1 MVYLKSLAGGALF
14 ATIAS
19 SAAVL
24 PRQSTSLND
33 AFVAAGKSYFGTC
46 SDQALLQNSENE
58 AVLNAQFGALT
69 PENSMKWD
77 SIEPSQGS
85 FSWSGADFLVDYA
98 TENNKLIRG
107 HTLVWHSQLPSW
119 VSSISDKTELQSV
132 MENHISEVMGRYK
145 GKIFHWDV
153 VNEIFEEDGSF
164 RSSVFY
170 NVLGED
176 FVRIAFEA
184 ARAADP
190 DAKLYINDYNLDS
203 ASYAKT
209 QAMVDNVSKWLEAGV
224 PIDGIGSQGH
234 YSASHWSSSEAP
246 AALAA
251 LAGTGVSEVAI
262 TELDIAGAASAD
274 YLNLLNACLDE
285 EKCVGITVWGVSDK
299 DSWRSELTPL
309 LFNSSYQAKDAYNAI
324 IDALA

>member
-1 MVYLKSLAGGALF
+1 MRYLETALF
-14 ATIAS
+14 ASLA

-33 AFVAAGKSYFGTC
+33 LFVAAGKSYFGTC
-46 SDQALLQNSENE
+46 SDQALLQNSQNE

-77 SIEPSQGS
+77 TIEPSQGS
-85 FSWSGADFLVDYA
+85 FNFDPADYLVDYA
-98 TENNKLIRG
+98 TTNGKLVRG

-119 VSSISDKTELQSV
+119 VSSISDAATLEQV
-132 MENHISEVMGRYK
+132 MVNHINEVVGHYK
-145 GKIFHWDV
+145 GQIYHWDV
-153 VNEIFEEDGSF
+153 VNEIFNEDGTF
-164 RSSVFY
+164 RDSVFY

-176 FVRIAFEA
+176 FVRIAFET

-209 QAMVDNVSKWLEAGV
+209 QAMASYVSQWIAAGV

-234 YSASHWSSSEAP
+234 YSASHWSTLSS
-246 AALAA
+246 LADS
-251 LAGTGVSEVAI
+251 GVSEVAI
-262 TELDIAGAASAD
+262 TELDIAGAAASD

-285 EKCVGITVWGVSDK
+285 EKCVGISVWGVSDK
-299 DSWRSELTPL
+299 DSWRSQLTPL
-309 LFNSSYQAKDAYNAI
+309 LFDSNYQAKDAYTALVNA
-324 IDALA
+324 LS